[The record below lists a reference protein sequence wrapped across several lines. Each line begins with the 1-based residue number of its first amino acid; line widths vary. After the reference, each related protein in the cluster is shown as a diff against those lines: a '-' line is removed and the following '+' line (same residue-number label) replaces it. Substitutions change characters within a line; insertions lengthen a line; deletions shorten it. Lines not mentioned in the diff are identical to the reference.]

1 MEWKEKRKDNVG
13 MDKGN
18 QENNN
23 IGGSQEDVRCCS
35 RKETKNQG
43 GVKMSAFYS
52 AVLAPN
58 GWGVWQTYTKR
69 SMKEF
74 PTKDGELNNG
84 YATLNVGDIVILNFN
99 DGIHI
104 VVVSEVGEMI
114 VKWKTIKQIQY

>member
-1 MEWKEKRKDNVG
+1 
-13 MDKGN
+13 
-18 QENNN
+18 
-23 IGGSQEDVRCCS
+23 
-35 RKETKNQG
+35 
-43 GVKMSAFYS
+43 MSAFYS

-58 GWGVWQTYTKR
+58 GRGVWQTYTKR